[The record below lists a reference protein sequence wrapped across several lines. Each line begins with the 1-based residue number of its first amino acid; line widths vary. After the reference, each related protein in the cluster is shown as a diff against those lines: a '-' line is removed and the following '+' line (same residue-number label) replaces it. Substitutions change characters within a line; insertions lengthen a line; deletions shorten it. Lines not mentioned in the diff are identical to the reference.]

1 MSEILQLET
10 LNDNFGQD
18 AETFVQILDIF
29 LQEVPA
35 DYQMLRTLIESSDF
49 KNAGEI
55 SHKIKSS
62 YRLLDMDM
70 ETLLLQE
77 IENRAK
83 EERDTDEIIV
93 LFEQFEVNYDSGIK
107 TVKQTRDQF
116 ASKCKS

>member
-1 MSEILQLET
+1 
-10 LNDNFGQD
+10 
-18 AETFVQILDIF
+18 
-29 LQEVPA
+29 
-35 DYQMLRTLIESSDF
+35 
-49 KNAGEI
+49 
-55 SHKIKSS
+55 
-62 YRLLDMDM
+62 M